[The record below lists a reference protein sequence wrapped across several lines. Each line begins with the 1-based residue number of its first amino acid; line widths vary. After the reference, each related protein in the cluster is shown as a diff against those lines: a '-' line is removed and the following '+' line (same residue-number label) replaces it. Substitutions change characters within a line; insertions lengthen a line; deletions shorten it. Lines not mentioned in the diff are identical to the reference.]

1 MLPITAAVTNAQGR
15 RLNQSA
21 SFFHISYTAAKG
33 VTGQTSFDGKTR
45 MRQRDDWHLT
55 GDIEH
60 ERGSGDPFAA
70 AVRATRMPMV
80 VTNPELED
88 NPIVFCNEAF
98 QRLCGYERNEIIGRN
113 CRFLQGPETDKGS
126 VLRIRA
132 AIESGRDV
140 ELDILNYRKDGST
153 FWNALYLSPV
163 RNASGDIKFF
173 FASQLDVTA
182 RIEAQLLIARQK
194 EEIEREVQARTAALR
209 TALDTKTLL
218 LHEVD
223 HRVKNNLTLIG
234 SLLRLQVRRITD
246 PVISSQLN
254 TMLERLDALSA
265 VHRQLYESSDLAV
278 FDVGALAES
287 LAMEIVGASGRED
300 IAIARDVSSVR
311 VSSSLAAPLGLILNE
326 VITNAVKH
334 GFANGRSGTLKVHAK
349 SDGSSGMIAIT
360 DDGAGFGTEPPSGG
374 LGSVLIE
381 RLIRQIGGRASFES
395 AQPGSRVT
403 LVFPVHRE

>member
-1 MLPITAAVTNAQGR
+1 MTEL
-15 RLNQSA
+15 
-21 SFFHISYTAAKG
+21 K
-33 VTGQTSFDGKTR
+33 R

-55 GDIEH
+55 GDIDH
-60 ERGSGDPFAA
+60 EQGSGDPFAA

-80 VTNPELED
+80 VTNPDLED

-98 QRLCGYERNEIIGRN
+98 QRLCGYERSEIIGRN
-113 CRFLQGPETDKGS
+113 CRFLQGPETDQNS
-126 VLRIRA
+126 VRRIRA
-132 AIESGRDV
+132 AIEGGRDI

-163 RNASGDIKFF
+163 RNAAGDIKFF

-182 RIEAQLLIARQK
+182 RIEAQILIARQK
-194 EEIEREVQARTAALR
+194 EEIEREVEARTAALR
-209 TALDTKTLL
+209 AALDTKTLL

-234 SLLRLQVRRITD
+234 SILRLQARRITD
-246 PVISSQLN
+246 PVIASQLSS
-254 TMLERLDALSA
+254 MLERLDALSA

-278 FDVGALAES
+278 FDAGALAET
-287 LAMEIVGASGRED
+287 LASGIVGTCGRND
-300 IAIARDVSSVR
+300 IAIVRDVSSVP
-311 VSSSLAAPLGLILNE
+311 VPSSTAAPLGLILNE

-334 GFANGRSGTLKVHAK
+334 GFANGRGGTLKVNAK

-381 RLIRQIGGRASFES
+381 RLVRQIGGRASWES
-395 AQPGSRVT
+395 GHPGSRVT
-403 LVFPVHRE
+403 IVFPVHESD